1 METTTTLTVADM
13 ASLRALID
21 TAVSRGAYRGA
32 ELRAVGELYER
43 LDRVVEQTQAS
54 LLQQAQAQSDNLTPH
69 GDQNA

>member
-21 TAVSRGAYRGA
+21 TAVSRGAYRGS

-43 LDRVVEQTQAS
+43 LDRFVEQTQAS
-54 LLQQAQAQSDNLTPH
+54 LLQQAQSQSEPSNPQ

>member
-13 ASLRALID
+13 ASLRARID

-43 LDRVVEQTQAS
+43 LDRFVEQTQAS
-54 LLQQAQAQSDNLTPH
+54 LLQQAQAQSDNLTPQ